1 MIVFKYE
8 PDASHQGQTAVKSYT
23 MNIDDDADINE
34 MCKAFEDFLKGMG
47 YHLPAGSHIK
57 VEDDFDYPDG
67 YSTEWR
73 EYEQYEQ
80 PQLPF
85 GQPLS
90 KYPLTD
96 EGEY

>member
-23 MNIDDDADINE
+23 MNIDDDADISE
-34 MCKAFEDFLKGMG
+34 MCKAFGDFLKGMG
-47 YHLPAGSHIK
+47 YPLPAGSRIK
-57 VEDDFDYPDG
+57 VEKEEDDFDYPDG
-67 YSTEWR
+67 YSSEWR
-73 EYEQYEQ
+73 DYEQ

-85 GQPLS
+85 GQPLTE
-90 KYPLTD
+90 YPLTD